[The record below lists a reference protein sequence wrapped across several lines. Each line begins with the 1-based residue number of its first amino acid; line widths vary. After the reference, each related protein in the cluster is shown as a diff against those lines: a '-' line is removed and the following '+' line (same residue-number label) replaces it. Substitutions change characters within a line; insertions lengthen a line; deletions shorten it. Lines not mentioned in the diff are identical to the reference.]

1 MGSPLVS
8 CARATRGLRRPSLNA
23 RSRRPIGPPATTRN
37 KQAWKE
43 YFFLLKGDHM
53 HRLKDKVAIVTGSS
67 SGIGK
72 AIALRFGAEG
82 ANVIVTARRMALSE
96 QTVAQ
101 ITKDGGEAWAIQTD
115 VADEGQVE
123 RLIEETVK
131 RYGRLDI
138 LVNNAGVIAG
148 GRLAE
153 TTTKA
158 FDEVMNVNLRGT
170 FFCCRAGFK
179 QMKKQGGGM
188 IINMSSVAGVQA
200 WAGTGTYSASKHGI
214 MALTKSLADE
224 GRPHHIRVSAICPGG
239 VADELVDASPEEILR
254 SEKID
259 PFDVAETALYLA
271 TLGKYSVVHQIVID
285 RLGADW

>member
-1 MGSPLVS
+1 
-8 CARATRGLRRPSLNA
+8 
-23 RSRRPIGPPATTRN
+23 
-37 KQAWKE
+37 
-43 YFFLLKGDHM
+43 M
-53 HRLKDKVAIVTGSS
+53 HRLKEKVAIVTGSS

-82 ANVIVTARRMALSE
+82 ANVVVTARRMALCE

-101 ITKDGGEAWAIQTD
+101 ITKNGGEAWAIQTD
-115 VADEGQVE
+115 VADERQVE
-123 RLIEETVK
+123 RLIQETVTH
-131 RYGRLDI
+131 YGRVDI

-148 GRLAE
+148 GRRLAE
-153 TTTKA
+153 TTTKD

-179 QMKKQGGGM
+179 QMKKQGGGT

-224 GRPHHIRVSAICPGG
+224 GRPHHIKVSAICPGG
-239 VADELVDASPEEILR
+239 VADELVDASPDVILR

-259 PFDVAETALYLA
+259 PFDVADTALYLA

-285 RLGADW
+285 RLGAEW

>member
-1 MGSPLVS
+1 
-8 CARATRGLRRPSLNA
+8 
-23 RSRRPIGPPATTRN
+23 
-37 KQAWKE
+37 
-43 YFFLLKGDHM
+43 M

-82 ANVIVTARRMALSE
+82 AKVVVTARRMALCE

-101 ITKDGGEAWAIQTD
+101 ITKSGGEAWAIQTD
-115 VADEGQVE
+115 VADERQVE
-123 RLIEETVK
+123 RLIDETVK

-158 FDEVMNVNLRGT
+158 FDEVMDVNLRGT

-179 QMKKQGGGM
+179 QMKKQGKGI
-188 IINMSSVAGVQA
+188 IINMSSPFPSQSRRSREPLSRSSQTRPPRRRSSARPRPTTASCIRRGSSAA
-200 WAGTGTYSASKHGI
+200 WQS
-214 MALTKSLADE
+214 
-224 GRPHHIRVSAICPGG
+224 GRAC
-239 VADELVDASPEEILR
+239 
-254 SEKID
+254 
-259 PFDVAETALYLA
+259 
-271 TLGKYSVVHQIVID
+271 
-285 RLGADW
+285 

>member
-1 MGSPLVS
+1 M
-8 CARATRGLRRPSLNA
+8 
-23 RSRRPIGPPATTRN
+23 
-37 KQAWKE
+37 Q
-43 YFFLLKGDHM
+43 
-53 HRLKDKVAIVTGSS
+53 RLINKVAIVTGSS

-82 ANVIVTARRMALSE
+82 AKVVATARRMALCE

-101 ITKDGGEAWAIQTD
+101 IAKAGGEAWAVQTD
-115 VADEGQVE
+115 VVDERQVE
-123 RLIEETVK
+123 RLIEETVN

-138 LVNNAGVIAG
+138 LVNNAGIVAG

-153 TTTKA
+153 TTTPS

-170 FFCCRAGFK
+170 FFCCRAGFT
-179 QMKKQGGGM
+179 QMKKQGGGI

-200 WAGTGTYSASKHGI
+200 WAGTGIYSASKHGI

-224 GRPHHIRVSAICPGG
+224 GRPHHIRVSAICPGA
-239 VADELVDASPEEILR
+239 VADELVNASPEDILR

-259 PFDVAETALYLA
+259 PFDVAETAVYLA
-271 TLGKYSVVHQIVID
+271 TLGRYSVVHQIVID